1 MSTRNNINYSQRL
14 KLTQNIGCLSV
25 DSRFNPS
32 FSNKKSKI
40 LYSSK
45 SSLMS
50 ILNEI
55 KNCQLDHI
63 SFKTKKDVNI
73 KESNTKNLLTSLK
86 SSLTS
91 MLKEKKIIQRFFE
104 KENEKIKSKLRRNLF
119 PDNSERADDTEINNT
134 IGNENLYQSEISQL
148 KLLNFQIENEIANTN
163 NMIAR
168 NSEIYYKIK
177 KDLFF
182 LIENDEYFCKYNYSD
197 ISKASEILHEEINSI
212 RKEFI
217 GTVNMKSEQDME
229 IKDLMMKKNYIK
241 NRIGKKLNNNKYIIT
256 EDIINEESKEYTSNC
271 TKTKNNSNITI
282 NMKINNNNN
291 NLKLISNDALDK
303 NLYMINQEKF
313 IRKKLIFSKTVSPKL
328 ISNIYQM
335 KNNLSN
341 ALNNNSY
348 IDKSDNEIGNENE
361 PTLKS
366 FNSSLDVTSS
376 YHKSNYEQPNEVNLN
391 LNENKLLKTNMMG
404 LNEND
409 NIATDNNSASKSNK
423 NNNQYS
429 FVFNINEKQNDEA
442 DFIFTMSQKE

>member
-1 MSTRNNINYSQRL
+1 
-14 KLTQNIGCLSV
+14 
-25 DSRFNPS
+25 
-32 FSNKKSKI
+32 
-40 LYSSK
+40 
-45 SSLMS
+45 
-50 ILNEI
+50 
-55 KNCQLDHI
+55 
-63 SFKTKKDVNI
+63 
-73 KESNTKNLLTSLK
+73 
-86 SSLTS
+86 
-91 MLKEKKIIQRFFE
+91 
-104 KENEKIKSKLRRNLF
+104 
-119 PDNSERADDTEINNT
+119 
-134 IGNENLYQSEISQL
+134 
-148 KLLNFQIENEIANTN
+148 
-163 NMIAR
+163 
-168 NSEIYYKIK
+168 
-177 KDLFF
+177 

-197 ISKASEILHEEINSI
+197 ELKASEFLHEEINSI

-348 IDKSDNEIGNENE
+348 IDKSDDEIGNENE

>member
-163 NMIAR
+163 NMIER
-168 NSEIYYKIK
+168 NSEINFYTKRNPFY
-177 KDLFF
+177 
-182 LIENDEYFCKYNYSD
+182 LIENNEIFCKYNYSD
-197 ISKASEILHEEINSI
+197 ISKASEILHEIINSK
-212 RKEFI
+212 RKKFI
-217 GTVNMKSEQDME
+217 EIVSVKSEQDME
-229 IKDLMMKKNYIK
+229 IKDLMMKKSNIK

-256 EDIINEESKEYTSNC
+256 EDIISEESKEYTNNC
-271 TKTKNNSNITI
+271 IKTENNNSINLKIDNKNNKS
-282 NMKINNNNN
+282 
-291 NLKLISNDALDK
+291 KLRSNDVLDK
-303 NLYMINQEKF
+303 NVYMINQD
-313 IRKKLIFSKTVSPKL
+313 KLFRNKIIFSKTVSPKL

-341 ALNNNSY
+341 ALNNKSY
-348 IDKSDNEIGNENE
+348 IDSIESKNEN
-361 PTLKS
+361 
-366 FNSSLDVTSS
+366 
-376 YHKSNYEQPNEVNLN
+376 
-391 LNENKLLKTNMMG
+391 
-404 LNEND
+404 
-409 NIATDNNSASKSNK
+409 
-423 NNNQYS
+423 
-429 FVFNINEKQNDEA
+429 
-442 DFIFTMSQKE
+442 

>member
-1 MSTRNNINYSQRL
+1 MSTRNNKNYPQRL
-14 KLTQNIGCLSV
+14 KFTQNIGCFSV

-45 SSLMS
+45 SSLIS

-63 SFKTKKDVNI
+63 
-73 KESNTKNLLTSLK
+73 KESNTKHLLTSLK

-119 PDNSERADDTEINNT
+119 PENSERVEDTEINNT

-148 KLLNFQIENEIANTN
+148 KLLNFQIENEITNTN
-163 NMIAR
+163 NMMTRI
-168 NSEIYYKIK
+168 SEIYYNTK

-182 LIENDEYFCKYNYSD
+182 LIENNESFCKYNYSD
-197 ISKASEILHEEINSI
+197 ASKASEILHEKINSI
-212 RKEFI
+212 RKKFI
-217 GTVNMKSEQDME
+217 KIVNKKSEQDMV

-241 NRIGKKLNNNKYIIT
+241 NRIGKKLINNKYIIT
-256 EDIINEESKEYTSNC
+256 EDIINEESKEYTNNYS
-271 TKTKNNSNITI
+271 KTINNSNLTI
-282 NMKINNNNN
+282 NMKINNKNNKS
-291 NLKLISNDALDK
+291 KLRSNDALDK

-313 IRKKLIFSKTVSPKL
+313 IRKKLIFSKTVSLKL

-335 KNNLSN
+335 KNNLIKT
-341 ALNNNSY
+341 LNNNSY
-348 IDKSDNEIGNENE
+348 INKSVNENE
-361 PTLKS
+361 NKSVLKS
-366 FNSSLDVTSS
+366 FNSSLEVSSS
-376 YHKSNYEQPNEVNLN
+376 YHKSNYEQPNEMNLN
-391 LNENKLLKTNMMG
+391 LNENKLIKTNMMG

-409 NIATDNNSASKSNK
+409 NIATDNNSVSKSNK

-442 DFIFTMSQKE
+442 DFIFTMPQKE